1 MRLFSKKEFGK
12 LVEDLVINEISAFL
26 KVCRICK
33 QKFKDMLDM
42 RTMCLNCERD
52 QKINNVLEDE

>member
-12 LVEDLVINEISAFL
+12 LVEDLVMNEISAFL
-26 KVCRICK
+26 KVCPMCK
-33 QKFKDMLDM
+33 KKFKDMLDM

-52 QKINNVLEDE
+52 QKINKVLENE